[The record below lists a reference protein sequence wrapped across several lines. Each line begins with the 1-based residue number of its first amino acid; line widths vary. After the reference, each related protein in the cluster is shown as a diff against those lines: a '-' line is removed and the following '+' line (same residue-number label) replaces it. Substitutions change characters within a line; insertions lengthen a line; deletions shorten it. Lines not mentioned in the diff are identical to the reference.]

1 MSMLDP
7 SELEQLLPAESHS
20 FPSPIPTQFV
30 SSDEFMPA
38 PQTERQKQVEARI
51 KAGWTVYRVAK
62 EAGITP
68 AMLSRF
74 LSDGLDLRLS
84 TAAKLAAALGLELR
98 SVKKKTT

>member
-1 MSMLDP
+1 VVIDTTAGDTMTTISD
-7 SELEQLLPAESHS
+7 QLRA
-20 FPSPIPTQFV
+20 
-30 SSDEFMPA
+30 A
-38 PQTERQKQVEARI
+38 AAARV

-74 LSDGLDLRLS
+74 LNDGLDLRLS

-98 SVKKKTT
+98 PARKKNP